1 MGVIAEKARHDA
13 RDLAV
18 RVLHR
23 LEAAELPIQAALN
36 EVLARSSRSPADAS
50 LCAELCYGSLRMEI
64 RLRWLLARFLK
75 SPEKLPPRMRCILL
89 VATYGLLFLE
99 SMPSHALVDWAVE
112 SVKRAHGR
120 ALARVA
126 NACLRAVCREGEAPR
141 DFSYYHAAGPD
152 DMARLALYHALPL
165 WIVRLWH
172 EGYGPEKAAEL
183 MAKSSARP
191 ALGLRVNSLRQ
202 GWEDLAQQLEGAGAQ
217 RPAANCCVVPSE
229 QRCRLE
235 EHCSLSSLLAEGRV
249 TRQGAGSQVA
259 LHVLQPAGWPGPVWD
274 ACAGQG
280 VKCCALLERGMQ
292 VSLASDTH
300 WPRLRRIS
308 SECRRLG
315 IAPPLAVQA
324 SALDPP
330 LRFTP
335 GSIVLDVPCSGLG
348 VLASRPDI
356 RRHRQAVQLQGLIHL
371 QAAMLEAA
379 YAEVGA
385 GGHIAYITCTQN
397 PAENEDQIRELLV
410 RHPAAK
416 LAQEWNSPSDDRL
429 LEGMYAALLVKTHGA
444 SAL

>member
-1 MGVIAEKARHDA
+1 MGVIAGNARHDA

-23 LEAAELPIQAALN
+23 HEGAELPIQAVLN
-36 EVLARSSRSPADAS
+36 GMLARSSCNPSDAA

-64 RLRWLLARFLK
+64 RLRWLLGRFLK

-89 VATYGLLFLE
+89 VAAYGLLFLE

-112 SVKRAHGR
+112 SVKRSHGQ

-126 NACLRAVCREGEAPR
+126 NGSLRALCREGTAPL

-152 DMARLALYHALPL
+152 EQARQALYHSLPP
-165 WIVRLWH
+165 WVVRLWH
-172 EGYGPEKAAEL
+172 EGYGAEKAAAL
-183 MAKSSARP
+183 MAKSSSRP
-191 ALGLRVNSLRQ
+191 ALGLRINSLRP
-202 GWEDLAQQLEGAGAQ
+202 GWEDLAQQLERAGAQ
-217 RPAANCCVVPSE
+217 RLSTHCCVAAPE
-229 QRCRLE
+229 QRAHLE
-235 EHCSLSSLLAEGRV
+235 EHCSLSALLAEGRLS
-249 TRQGAGSQVA
+249 RQGGASQVA
-259 LHVLQPAGWPGPVWD
+259 LHVLQPAAWPDPIWD

-280 VKCCALLERGMQ
+280 AKCCALLELGKN

-308 SECRRLG
+308 SECHRLG
-315 IAPPLAVQA
+315 LTPPLAVLA

-335 GSIVLDVPCSGLG
+335 GAIVLDVPCSGLG
-348 VLASRPDI
+348 ALASRPDI
-356 RRHRQAVQLQGLIHL
+356 RRHRQAGQLPGLMRL

-379 YAEVGA
+379 YAELAA

-397 PAENEDQIRELLV
+397 PAENEDQIRTFLG
-410 RHPAAK
+410 RHPSAE
-416 LAQEWNSPSDDRL
+416 LAQEWNSPVEDRL
-429 LEGMYAALLVKTHGA
+429 LEGMYAALLVKG
-444 SAL
+444 

>member
-1 MGVIAEKARHDA
+1 MGLGYG
-13 RDLAV
+13 DL
-18 RVLHR
+18 
-23 LEAAELPIQAALN
+23 
-36 EVLARSSRSPADAS
+36 SRSNPQLVYTSITGFGRQGPWSNLKGYEGIVAS
-50 LCAELCYGSLRMEI
+50 
-64 RLRWLLARFLK
+64 
-75 SPEKLPPRMRCILL
+75 
-89 VATYGLLFLE
+89 V
-99 SMPSHALVDWAVE
+99 
-112 SVKRAHGR
+112 
-120 ALARVA
+120 
-126 NACLRAVCREGEAPR
+126 
-141 DFSYYHAAGPD
+141 
-152 DMARLALYHALPL
+152 
-165 WIVRLWH
+165 
-172 EGYGPEKAAEL
+172 
-183 MAKSSARP
+183 
-191 ALGLRVNSLRQ
+191 LGLQHSFASAHPGNHPPFVSVP
-202 GWEDLAQQLEGAGAQ
+202 WCSF
-217 RPAANCCVVPSE
+217 AA
-229 QRCRLE
+229 
-235 EHCSLSSLLAEGRV
+235 
-249 TRQGAGSQVA
+249 SQTA
-259 LHVLQPAGWPGPVWD
+259 LHVLQPSGWPDPIWD

-308 SECRRLG
+308 SECHRLG
-315 IAPPLAVQA
+315 LTPPLAVQA

-335 GSIVLDVPCSGLG
+335 GTIVLDVPCSGLG